1 MRAAIYARYSSNNQR
16 DASIEDQVEVCR
28 RYIAQQGWTPVTVY
42 EDRAISGGSAFRDGY
57 RQLLADLEAST
68 FEVIVCEALDRMGRK
83 LSDVADLH
91 DRLQFHGIALHAVN
105 LGPIT
110 TMHVGLLGTM
120 AQLYL
125 SDLKDKTKRGQLGR
139 ALAGKI
145 PGGKAYGYDL
155 IDGKTGERLINP
167 AEAAIVRRIFR
178 DYAGGKSPRAIAKAL
193 NTESVPGPGGRQWR
207 DTTIRGQVERGTGIL
222 NNSLYAGRLEWNRCS
237 YIKDPRTGKRVA
249 RPNSR
254 KLWEVVEV
262 PELRIVDD
270 EHWNAVKVRQQETA
284 FEIGRTDDGQA
295 LNRAHRRRFLLSGL
309 LKCGLCG
316 GGYTIVGKDRYG
328 CATRRAKGTCA
339 NAITIIRQEI
349 EDRVLS
355 GLKDKLL
362 APDLVRAF
370 VEEFQAEVNRLQG
383 ERQQAIT
390 AKRARL
396 ASVGRKIAG
405 ILAAIEDGAYNR
417 SLTERLGT
425 LEDEQEALTRELA
438 QSPGEHTLRL
448 HPRLAEVYADKV
460 ARLEEALNDPTIKT
474 EAAEILR
481 SLIDRIE
488 LSPHEDGSGL
498 DARLYGD
505 LARILAFCE
514 AAEDKKELPG
524 SGEPRS
530 QLSVV
535 AGAGFEPATFRL

>member
-237 YIKDPRTGKRVA
+237 YVKDPRTGKRVA

-254 KLWEVVEV
+254 KLWEIVEV

-370 VEEFQAEVNRLQG
+370 VEEFQAEVNRLQA
-383 ERQQAIT
+383 ERQQAG
-390 AKRARL
+390 
-396 ASVGRKIAG
+396 S
-405 ILAAIEDGAYNR
+405 
-417 SLTERLGT
+417 
-425 LEDEQEALTRELA
+425 EQH
-438 QSPGEHTLRL
+438 S
-448 HPRLAEVYADKV
+448 
-460 ARLEEALNDPTIKT
+460 
-474 EAAEILR
+474 
-481 SLIDRIE
+481 
-488 LSPHEDGSGL
+488 
-498 DARLYGD
+498 
-505 LARILAFCE
+505 F
-514 AAEDKKELPG
+514 
-524 SGEPRS
+524 
-530 QLSVV
+530 
-535 AGAGFEPATFRL
+535 

>member
-1 MRAAIYARYSSNNQR
+1 MRAAIYARYSSANQR

-370 VEEFQAEVNRLQG
+370 VEEFQAEVNRLQA

-438 QSPGEHTLRL
+438 QSPGEQTLRL